1 MGFDCDE
8 IILPDDEVRD
18 LGVMMNNKGDYST
31 HINFVYKKVKSRMA
45 WILRSF
51 NNRNIDFMKFVWK
64 TYLLPIIDYCSQLY
78 SPSSG
83 SGLLKLENL
92 QKAFTLKVSG
102 LGHLSYWQRL
112 ERMKLFSINR
122 RFERYKMIYVH
133 KILNGKVLNCGL
145 DWNTTEC
152 SGRLLNMISVKTFC
166 KSQREQ
172 TFQYIGPRLYNTLPR
187 KLRDDTSSTMEEWK
201 ILLDKYLAKIPDCP
215 LTTEEIPG
223 LCTFDSVP
231 TNSVIYWIP
240 HLRIDDRRGSQ
251 TN

>member
-78 SPSSG
+78 SPSAG

-133 KILNGKVLNCGL
+133 NKILNDKVYNCGL
-145 DWNTTEC
+145 NWNV
-152 SGRLLNMISVKTFC
+152 S
-166 KSQREQ
+166 
-172 TFQYIGPRLYNTLPR
+172 
-187 KLRDDTSSTMEEWK
+187 
-201 ILLDKYLAKIPDCP
+201 
-215 LTTEEIPG
+215 
-223 LCTFDSVP
+223 
-231 TNSVIYWIP
+231 
-240 HLRIDDRRGSQ
+240 
-251 TN
+251 